1 MGNRWKL
8 SALREPPD
16 FKPRACNFKHGP
28 AGADAENSLPA
39 GTACAAPMPALL
51 ASFGGRTQAGRVPQ
65 SARWCSGL
73 AVAWLLAD
81 VDCSHR
87 CALRILHLCSRGTL
101 IGRGWVLLSY
111 AEPTVTDSPAAQS
124 ILVVQSAGGLHCR
137 QWATEATTR
146 ATRTA
151 QTRRIGR
158 FGSGLRVLWMGP
170 LCPCLCWLP
179 WPAMHQQ
186 RRPPQHAALAGSV
199 CWVFLLAGV

>member
-87 CALRILHLCSRGTL
+87 CALRILHLCSRGTSTL

-111 AEPTVTDSPAAQS
+111 AEPTVTDSPAGLYLQCSRQGVCTAGNGRPRQ
-124 ILVVQSAGGLHCR
+124 LRAPREPPKRGGLGVSAVASEC
-137 QWATEATTR
+137 
-146 ATRTA
+146 
-151 QTRRIGR
+151 
-158 FGSGLRVLWMGP
+158 SGWGLCALACAGCPGP
-170 LCPCLCWLP
+170 LCTNS
-179 WPAMHQQ
+179 AGH
-186 RRPPQHAALAGSV
+186 HSALHWRGLFVGSV
-199 CWVFLLAGV
+199 C